1 MKRFILGAVIFL
13 VAFLCTGKV
22 SMAKEN
28 AVVDLGPPVT
38 TTEEGVDSSSGLADT
53 SETDI
58 TAGLLPDVNTDS
70 FFQRLYKKIRSML
83 TGTQMIVAIVLIAL
97 FCIET
102 VLVIVAAIG
111 NKQKVPWF
119 LVAMGLTALM
129 FVCNLY
135 AVQITSAFASWFM
148 S

>member
-38 TTEEGVDSSSGLADT
+38 TTEEGVESSSGLADT

-119 LVAMGLTALM
+119 LVAMGLIALM

>member
-1 MKRFILGAVIFL
+1 
-13 VAFLCTGKV
+13 
-22 SMAKEN
+22 MAREN
-28 AVVDLGPPVT
+28 TVVDLGPPVT
-38 TTEEGVDSSSGLADT
+38 TTEEATEYPGDLSDT

-58 TAGLLPDVNTDS
+58 TADLLPKVNTDS
-70 FFQRLYKKIRSML
+70 FFQRLYKKLRSML
-83 TGTQMIVAIVLIAL
+83 TGTQMVVAVILVAF

-102 VLVIVAAIG
+102 VLVIAAACG

-129 FVCNLY
+129 FVFNLY

>member
-13 VAFLCTGKV
+13 MAFLCSGKV
-22 SMAKEN
+22 SMAKES

-38 TTEEGVDSSSGLADT
+38 TEEVTESSNGLSDT
-53 SETDI
+53 SESDI
-58 TAGLLPDVNTDS
+58 TTGLLPEVDTDS
-70 FFQRLYKKIRSML
+70 FFQRLYKKLRSML
-83 TGTQMIVAIVLIAL
+83 TGTQMVVAVILVAF

-102 VLVIVAAIG
+102 VLVIAAACG

-119 LVAMGLTALM
+119 LAAMGLTALM
-129 FVCNLY
+129 FVFNLY

>member
-1 MKRFILGAVIFL
+1 MKKFILGAVIFL

-38 TTEEGVDSSSGLADT
+38 TTEEGVESSSGLADT

-58 TAGLLPDVNTDS
+58 TKGLLPDVDTDS

-83 TGTQMIVAIVLIAL
+83 SGTQMVVATILVAL

-102 VLVIVAAIG
+102 ILVIAAAIG
-111 NKQKVPWF
+111 NKQKAPWY
-119 LVAMGLTALM
+119 LIAMGLTALM